1 MNTDYIQEAHRQ
13 LSNTA
18 FYIKLDSDPTQE
30 YKKELNKI
38 VKELPPHIQEQ
49 ILTNTPTEPRPGT
62 FYLLPKI
69 HKPGNP
75 GRPIIS
81 GIGTITVGVSGY
93 MDTVLK
99 PYAISAPSYVRDTTD
114 FLRKIQSLNNLP
126 NNTILATM
134 DVESLYTNIPHNDGL
149 QAIRN
154 TISDKTTA
162 DFATKLCQFVLT
174 HNNFKFGD
182 DLFLQISGTA
192 MGTRMAPQYANIF
205 MADLEQRFLNSYPL
219 KPLLYLRY
227 IDDIFIIWTH
237 GQQTLDTFHQ
247 KFNDFHPTINL
258 TMNQSMQEIH
268 FLDTTIKIQDGRI
281 DTTLYRKPTDRQTYL
296 HASSYHPKHT
306 KQSIVYSQAL
316 RYSRIC
322 SNSTDR
328 DSHLRDL
335 QQTFLELKYPAD
347 EVRQQINRAR
357 LIPREN
363 LLQDRPKKENNRTPL
378 VITYSSQVKTVQR
391 IIRDLQPLLDNDSS
405 LSQALGGRPFIAYR
419 QPPNLKQ
426 LLTHNNTTTRL
437 NTDTGTR
444 ACNKPRCQLCCHIH
458 PDNTITGPNNITHT
472 ISGLFNCSSSNI
484 VYAIKC
490 QQCPSALYIG
500 QTGQTLRQR
509 INGHKSDIKN
519 HKTEKPVGEH
529 FNLPGHSIQDLKVAV
544 LLQRNF
550 RNRLE
555 REAAE
560 LQLITKL
567 KTMERPGLNKDIG
580 FLSHYT

>member
-1 MNTDYIQEAHRQ
+1 MNKTDYIQEAHRQ

-18 FYIKLDSDPTQE
+18 FYTKLDSDPTQE

-93 MDTVLK
+93 MDSVLK

-162 DFATKLCQFVLT
+162 DLATKLCQFVLT

-268 FLDTTIKIQDGRI
+268 FW
-281 DTTLYRKPTDRQTYL
+281 TLL
-296 HASSYHPKHT
+296 
-306 KQSIVYSQAL
+306 
-316 RYSRIC
+316 
-322 SNSTDR
+322 
-328 DSHLRDL
+328 
-335 QQTFLELKYPAD
+335 
-347 EVRQQINRAR
+347 
-357 LIPREN
+357 
-363 LLQDRPKKENNRTPL
+363 
-378 VITYSSQVKTVQR
+378 
-391 IIRDLQPLLDNDSS
+391 
-405 LSQALGGRPFIAYR
+405 
-419 QPPNLKQ
+419 
-426 LLTHNNTTTRL
+426 
-437 NTDTGTR
+437 
-444 ACNKPRCQLCCHIH
+444 
-458 PDNTITGPNNITHT
+458 
-472 ISGLFNCSSSNI
+472 
-484 VYAIKC
+484 
-490 QQCPSALYIG
+490 
-500 QTGQTLRQR
+500 
-509 INGHKSDIKN
+509 
-519 HKTEKPVGEH
+519 
-529 FNLPGHSIQDLKVAV
+529 
-544 LLQRNF
+544 
-550 RNRLE
+550 
-555 REAAE
+555 
-560 LQLITKL
+560 
-567 KTMERPGLNKDIG
+567 
-580 FLSHYT
+580 